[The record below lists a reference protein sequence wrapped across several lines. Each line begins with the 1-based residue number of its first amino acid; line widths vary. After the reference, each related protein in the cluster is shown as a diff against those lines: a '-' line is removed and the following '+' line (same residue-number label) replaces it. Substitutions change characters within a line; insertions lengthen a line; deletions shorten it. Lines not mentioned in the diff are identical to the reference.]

1 MAHVSTKLLRET
13 YQAFAGGDLEPLL
26 GALTDDI
33 SWHDSRLGPL
43 AGHCTGKD
51 QVLGLFA
58 KMTEVYGET
67 LRLEVAGIFADDD
80 RGVVLTREA
89 ATAEG
94 EQLAWTSAVGDLA
107 VSRRAPMLAQV
118 LLDDLDHPAP
128 AWRERRVATLA
139 GPLRAGHHQASPL
152 VAATSLWAQPNARR
166 QASRLGE
173 QTTPKRSC
181 LLAISSTTRKPD
193 ALTPTMRQLEQG
205 QPRAA

>member
-107 VSRRAPMLAQV
+107 VSRRA
-118 LLDDLDHPAP
+118 HPCS
-128 AWRERRVATLA
+128 RRYSSMTWTILRLRGVSA
-139 GPLRAGHHQASPL
+139 GWPPWLGRFAL
-152 VAATSLWAQPNARR
+152 VIIRP
-166 QASRLGE
+166 
-173 QTTPKRSC
+173 P
-181 LLAISSTTRKPD
+181 P
-193 ALTPTMRQLEQG
+193 
-205 QPRAA
+205 